1 MFLVDWKINKMDFQL
16 LRRCFLVPA
25 ELISLPEL
33 NVQPHRSK
41 EGLKSLVQL
50 I

>member
-1 MFLVDWKINKMDFQL
+1 MFLVDWKMNKMDFQL
-16 LRRCFLVPA
+16 LPA